1 MLRTLHKYQQSTPSI
16 DSTQGASTH
25 CQHPWHQCRKISL
38 LWTIVKPTDNAY
50 ASGMS
55 EDLNFHGNELVHFQI
70 MYNLGAVLGQLPFAL
85 LFPKIRMIFS
95 YLLLIFFGVYLH
107 FSNTDRRVI
116 RRSWHI
122 DS

>member
-1 MLRTLHKYQQSTPSI
+1 
-16 DSTQGASTH
+16 
-25 CQHPWHQCRKISL
+25 
-38 LWTIVKPTDNAY
+38 
-50 ASGMS
+50 MS
-55 EDLNFHGNELVHFQI
+55 EDLNFHGNELVNFQI